1 MSSSSVQ
8 RLHDLNTL
16 GQSPWLDEINR
27 SMLVNGEL
35 VRMIEQ
41 GVRGV
46 TTNPAIFQQ
55 AFAKDAEYR
64 KVIDGLKAKG
74 QSGLEVYESLVIEDV
89 QAAADKFRRL
99 YDQSQAQD
107 GFVSIEV
114 PPALANDAI
123 GTVAEAKRLWAKI
136 NRPNI
141 MIKVPA
147 TDQGVL
153 AVRQLIAAG
162 IHVNVTLIF
171 GIARYKQV
179 LDAHMAGLEDRAA
192 AGQPVSGIASVASF
206 FISRVDTLIDKKLEA
221 MTQGAHGEQ
230 AKKLLGKSAVTLA
243 RWAYQDFKKAL
254 ASPRWQALHA
264 RHAQAQRL
272 LWASTGTKNPAYSD
286 VLYVDELIGANT
298 VSTLPRATLNAFI
311 DHGKVAFSVENNVA
325 NVATTLGD
333 LAALGIDMNA
343 IATQLENEGL
353 TAFVS
358 AFDTMIAA
366 LAS

>member
-1 MSSSSVQ
+1 MSGSSNQ
-8 RLHDLNTL
+8 RLHDLNAL

-27 SMLVNGEL
+27 SMLVQGEL
-35 VRMIEQ
+35 VRLIEQ

-89 QAAADKFRRL
+89 QAAADKFRKL

-114 PPALANDAI
+114 PPALANDAN
-123 GTVAEAKRLWAKI
+123 GTIVEAKRLWAKI

-179 LDAHMAGLEDRAA
+179 LDAHMAGLEDRVA

-206 FISRVDTLIDKKLEA
+206 FISRVDSLIDKKLDA
-221 MTQGAHGEQ
+221 MMSGHHSDQ
-230 AKKLLGKSAVTLA
+230 AKRLPGKAAVTLA

-254 ASPRWQALHA
+254 AAPRWQALNA

-272 LWASTGTKNPAYSD
+272 LWASTGTKNPAYND
-286 VLYVDELIGANT
+286 VLYVDELIGAGT
-298 VSTLPRATLNAFI
+298 VTTLPRATLNAFV
-311 DHGKVAFSVENNVA
+311 DHGKVVFSVENNVA
-325 NVATTLGD
+325 DVITTLGE
-333 LAALGIDMNA
+333 LAALDIDMETV
-343 IATQLENEGL
+343 ATQLEREGL
-353 TAFVS
+353 AAFVT

-366 LAS
+366 LGS